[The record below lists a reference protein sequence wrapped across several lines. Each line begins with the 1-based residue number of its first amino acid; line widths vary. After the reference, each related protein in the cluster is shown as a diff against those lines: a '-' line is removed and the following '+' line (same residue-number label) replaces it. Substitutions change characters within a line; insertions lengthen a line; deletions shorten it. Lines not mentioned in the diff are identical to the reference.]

1 MTSEELADEVTG
13 VINSLRSRIVGI
25 GKNQY
30 DMGDTQKIELKSE
43 EQIINET
50 IEEIDDALVYLS
62 HLRSRINH
70 LQESVERLI
79 NEQPN

>member
-13 VINSLRSRIVGI
+13 VINNLRSRIVGT
-25 GKNQY
+25 GKDQY

-43 EQIINET
+43 EQILNET

-62 HLRSRINH
+62 HLRSRISN
-70 LQESVERLI
+70 LQESIERLT

>member
-1 MTSEELADEVTG
+1 
-13 VINSLRSRIVGI
+13 
-25 GKNQY
+25 
-30 DMGDTQKIELKSE
+30 MGDTQKIELKSE

-62 HLRSRINH
+62 HLRSRISH